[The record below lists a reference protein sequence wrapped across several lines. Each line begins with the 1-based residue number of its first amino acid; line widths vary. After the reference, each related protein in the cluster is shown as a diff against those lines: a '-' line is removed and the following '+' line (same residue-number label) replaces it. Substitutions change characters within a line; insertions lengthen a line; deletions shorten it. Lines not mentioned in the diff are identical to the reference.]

1 MNCIIL
7 VKGQK
12 NLRKEETSN
21 ENSDNY
27 IIIYIDDEIRY
38 GENSF
43 FLWKRDMVSYVKYLD
58 TEVHKKSDNT
68 FPAFTVTNRGKPEI
82 TFPIPLEI
90 HFSSCVSSLEGFFGC
105 TFYPPGF
112 DYNSD
117 KFVEVDFSH
126 FDSSCLESTKG
137 LFKDCHIK
145 KINFSNFNG
154 KKIKDMSYMFATCTE
169 LTSLDLS
176 SFNTSNVVSMSYM
189 FKRLNGSISL
199 NLSNFNTSKVTHLN
213 SMFEASKFLVLDL
226 SGFNF
231 ENVVYDSVNKD
242 FFFIFTNSYLKFLSI
257 KDIKINETKVKGK
270 ESIDIIEQINSIKNK
285 TSMYLCLNDA
295 KIMSQI
301 DKNITICCEFDK
313 NTQTCDS
320 SNYFS
325 LYYTNNV
332 LYASGFENDNR
343 KEIAFLKY
351 GNQMKRAFESISIE
365 SNKNLDVKFAYPI
378 DSLNNFFY
386 NDVNKNTLVSLDFS
400 KFDSS
405 KITSVENVFNGLT
418 SLKYIDLSGFGSHFL
433 KSMKGLFKDLKSLES
448 INLSNMKI
456 SKVTS
461 IESMFENCVL
471 LTSIDLSHLD
481 TTSLIKID
489 KLFCGCSALKVIDFS
504 NLNLENVN
512 SASNIFYGL
521 PTNFEYI
528 NLTNAKLSD
537 ALFSEIKSEIND
549 KYYYL
554 DCYTTEIIQ
563 NGDYKCC
570 NTNGE
575 RMLPV
580 FR

>member
-1 MNCIIL
+1 
-7 VKGQK
+7 
-12 NLRKEETSN
+12 
-21 ENSDNY
+21 
-27 IIIYIDDEIRY
+27 
-38 GENSF
+38 
-43 FLWKRDMVSYVKYLD
+43 
-58 TEVHKKSDNT
+58 
-68 FPAFTVTNRGKPEI
+68 
-82 TFPIPLEI
+82 
-90 HFSSCVSSLEGFFGC
+90 
-105 TFYPPGF
+105 
-112 DYNSD
+112 
-117 KFVEVDFSH
+117 
-126 FDSSCLESTKG
+126 
-137 LFKDCHIK
+137 
-145 KINFSNFNG
+145 
-154 KKIKDMSYMFATCTE
+154 MFATCTE
-169 LTSLDLS
+169 LTSLDLSSFNTSNVVYMSSMFDWCYKLTSFDLS